1 MRVNRHRIEFL
12 ENVIED
18 FLHATLFVAR
28 LDEMQPATLHRLAQ
42 LQKQAERAKVK
53 HIPIQ

>member
-1 MRVNRHRIEFL
+1 VNRHRIEFL